1 MAYRLGHG
9 FDIAAATKENMA
21 GDVLASLTTTLW
33 NVPFKVWTGGATMAD
48 ATLNRRM
55 AVRLGPGVTFAPIG
69 IFGFNGQIDFEAL
82 RPYGP
87 PEKTPAGHRQAA
99 HLSQRL
105 RAEGVPMFDF
115 RTTTQNLAPAI
126 NELDAAMRSSRL
138 RHDGN
143 PVLGWCVGNVVGRPD
158 RRGDLYPAK
167 QRPEQ
172 KIDAAAALMMAVGA
186 ADGCPGAGRQHPQ
199 SRRAMDGMAE
209 CGSRAAARHAP
220 TTIGRW

>member
-55 AVRLGPGVTFAPIG
+55 AVRLGPGVTFAQIG

-115 RTTTQNLAPAI
+115 RTATQNLSPAA
-126 NELDAAMRSSRL
+126 NELDASMRSGRL
-138 RHDGN
+138 AHDGN
-143 PVLGWCVGNVVGRPD
+143 PVLSRCIGNVVGQED
-158 RRGDLYPAK
+158 RRGNLIPAK
-167 QRPEQ
+167 VREN
-172 KIDAAAALMMAVGA
+172 KIDAAVALMMAVGRA
-186 ADGCPGAGRQHPQ
+186 QASDADPQ
-199 SRRAMDGMAE
+199 PDISAFFTDPLFA
-209 CGSRAAARHAP
+209 
-220 TTIGRW
+220 